1 MWQVLTVTPG
11 LQVGALII
19 GLAVAIIFHEV
30 AHGYVALLLGD
41 PTAKYAG
48 RLTFNPLKHIDM
60 WGTIIVPLFLLMLPG
75 GFLFGWAKP
84 VPVNYYN
91 LRSGKYGP
99 LLVALAGP
107 ATNLLLL
114 IVASLLARVSPA
126 DTALQFLF
134 GSIALINGWLMMFN
148 LIPVPPLD
156 GSKILYVW
164 LENRPDILGWL
175 EQYGF
180 YLLIALMVFGGGILR
195 LASIP
200 GVWLVNALAGPEVL
214 YQVISNSL

>member
-1 MWQVLTVTPG
+1 M
-11 LQVGALII
+11 
-19 GLAVAIIFHEV
+19 
-30 AHGYVALLLGD
+30 
-41 PTAKYAG
+41 
-48 RLTFNPLKHIDM
+48 
-60 WGTIIVPLFLLMLPG
+60 
-75 GFLFGWAKP
+75 
-84 VPVNYYN
+84 
-91 LRSGKYGP
+91 
-99 LLVALAGP
+99 
-107 ATNLLLL
+107 
-114 IVASLLARVSPA
+114 
-126 DTALQFLF
+126 
-134 GSIALINGWLMMFN
+134 
-148 LIPVPPLD
+148 PPLD